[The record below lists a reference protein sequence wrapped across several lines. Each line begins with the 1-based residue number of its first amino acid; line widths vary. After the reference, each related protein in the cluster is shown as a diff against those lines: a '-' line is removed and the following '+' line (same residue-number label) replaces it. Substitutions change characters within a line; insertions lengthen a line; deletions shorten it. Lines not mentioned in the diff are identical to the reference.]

1 MKRLILL
8 AILALL
14 SSATLSAQNAN
25 VKYSGNAHSGDV
37 VYCCAYDGYVNMRQT
52 PSYQAAKV
60 GKFKNGPTGA
70 VLIQNLGEW
79 MHINYNG
86 TKGYVPSRFVQDE
99 PTVAYVGSATARDI
113 SGVWIIQSAYNVYNI
128 YDNGYWMAMGNYFPL
143 AYGYY
148 IMQNNEVKLIA
159 VEKISPD
166 HYDDNGKL
174 LYLPVR
180 EVYDTVAI
188 SSFNSKTRVEFL
200 TGNEPEEDLEGIDP
214 YYCTAAEFKTDGKS
228 VAERVKRIL
237 SR

>member
-1 MKRLILL
+1 M
-8 AILALL
+8 ALL
-14 SSATLSAQNAN
+14 VLISSATLSAQNAN

-37 VYCCAYDGYVNMRQT
+37 VYSCAYDGYVNMRQT
-52 PSYQAAKV
+52 PSYKAAKV

-113 SGVWIIQSAYNVYNI
+113 SGVWVIRGAYNVYNI
-128 YDNGYWMAMGNYFPL
+128 YDNGYWMEMGNYFPL

-159 VEKISPD
+159 VEKFSQD
-166 HYDDNGKL
+166 HYPEL
-174 LYLPVR
+174 IYLPVR
-180 EVYDTVAI
+180 EVHDTVAI
-188 SSFNSKTRVEFL
+188 SSFNSETRVKFL
-200 TGNEPEEDLEGIDP
+200 TGYESSEELEGIDP
-214 YYCTAAEFKTDGKS
+214 FYCTAAKFKADGKS
-228 VAERVKRIL
+228 VAERVKRAL

>member
-25 VKYSGNAHSGDV
+25 VKYSGNARPGEV
-37 VYCCAYDGYVNMRQT
+37 VYSCAYDGFVNMRQT
-52 PSYQAAKV
+52 PSYKAAKV

-99 PTVAYVGSATARDI
+99 PTVAYVGSATASDI
-113 SGVWIIQSAYNVYNI
+113 SGVWIIQSEYNVYNI
-128 YDNGYWMAMGNYFPL
+128 YDNGYWMVMSNYFPY

-159 VEKISPD
+159 VEQMSDP
-166 HYDDNGKL
+166 YGDNGNPAYEL
-174 LYLPVR
+174 VR
-180 EVYDTVAI
+180 EVYDTI
-188 SSFNSKTRVEFL
+188 PMRSFNSQTRVRFL
-200 TGNEPEEDLEGIDP
+200 TGYETEEELEGIP
-214 YYCTAAEFKTDGKS
+214 PFYCTAAKFKADGKS
-228 VAERVKRIL
+228 AAARVKRVL